1 MKKNSE
7 YVGVDEKFVPENE
20 RYVKDSIL
28 GSREETKNKLKKGF
42 KIGLGAY
49 AIWVLL
55 AIVFLVVVVVLI
67 FNHSK
72 KMNQQIFD
80 MFGSATEQMND
91 ETQNKEDTADQMNE
105 MQDVMNSMGSMMD
118 DFMNNQSS
126 SINKTSFNAT
136 LEMYSGTE
144 YGSSVG
150 NLLDKVVTSNKTNKD
165 HIITVI
171 YKETTTTSEDE
182 IVNIKHSLDKFTEYE
197 VSLDYDANGY
207 INKVTVKD
215 I

>member
-28 GSREETKNKLKKGF
+28 GSREETKNKLKKGL
-42 KIGLGAY
+42 KIGLGAW
-49 AIWVLL
+49 AIWALVG
-55 AIVFLVVVVVLI
+55 IVFFIVVVVLI

-72 KMNQQIFD
+72 KMDQQIFD

-91 ETQNKEDTADQMNE
+91 ETQNKEDTANKMEE
-105 MQDVMNSMGSMMD
+105 MQDVMSGMNSMMNQ
-118 DFMNNQSS
+118 FMNDDSS
-126 SINKTSFNAT
+126 SINKKSFNAT

-144 YGSSVG
+144 SSSSVG
-150 NLLDKVVTSNKTNKD
+150 NLLDNVVASNKTNKD

-182 IVNIKHSLDKFTEYE
+182 IVNVKHALDKLEEYE
-197 VSLDYDANGY
+197 VSLDYDAQGY
-207 INKVTVKD
+207 INKVTIKD

>member
-20 RYVKDSIL
+20 RYVNDSIL
-28 GSREETKNKLKKGF
+28 GSREETKNKLKKGL
-42 KIGLGAY
+42 KIGLGAW
-49 AIWVLL
+49 AIWALVG
-55 AIVFLVVVVVLI
+55 IVFFIVVVVLI

-72 KMNQQIFD
+72 KMDQQIFD

-91 ETQNKEDTADQMNE
+91 ETQNKEDTANKMEE
-105 MQDVMNSMGSMMD
+105 MQDVMSGMNSMMNQ
-118 DFMNNQSS
+118 FMNDDSS
-126 SINKTSFNAT
+126 SINKKSFNAT

-144 YGSSVG
+144 SSSSVG
-150 NLLDKVVTSNKTNKD
+150 NLLDNVVASNKTNKD

-182 IVNIKHSLDKFTEYE
+182 IVNVKHALDKLEEYE
-197 VSLDYDANGY
+197 VSLDYDAQGY
-207 INKVTVKD
+207 INKVTIKD